1 MGGRDTGWKLAG
13 LALAWMAGVALQL
26 NEADRV
32 RLDAVAPPWSA
43 TLRYYDAALAID
55 FRPNLARW

>member
-26 NEADRV
+26 NERA
-32 RLDAVAPPWSA
+32 LMAGSNYLALLA
-43 TLRYYDAALAID
+43 AGAFMAALAW
-55 FRPNLARW
+55 R